1 ITLGLISKRQ
11 SDYNQAENYFKQAKD
26 VGQFYNNG
34 YNTAWAEG
42 NLSSLY
48 AQQGIH
54 PDESIREAEKA
65 REFFKSGG
73 YRGEEVIALLV
84 IARVNRK
91 LGKFDVAERAYQD
104 AIPISTRLG
113 DQSTEALAHLEYGR
127 LLANQERY
135 PDALTQ
141 MDECYKLSLSLNQK
155 FRIIYALIY

>member
-1 ITLGLISKRQ
+1 NELYVKGLITLGLISKRQ

-73 YRGEEVIALLV
+73 YRGEELTVLLI
-84 IARVNRK
+84 IARVNCQ
-91 LGKFDVAERAYQD
+91 LGNFDMAERAYQD
-104 AIPISTRLG
+104 AIPISISRGDPVNETTTRP
-113 DQSTEALAHLEYGR
+113 QSR
-127 LLANQERY
+127 Q
-135 PDALTQ
+135 
-141 MDECYKLSLSLNQK
+141 
-155 FRIIYALIY
+155 F